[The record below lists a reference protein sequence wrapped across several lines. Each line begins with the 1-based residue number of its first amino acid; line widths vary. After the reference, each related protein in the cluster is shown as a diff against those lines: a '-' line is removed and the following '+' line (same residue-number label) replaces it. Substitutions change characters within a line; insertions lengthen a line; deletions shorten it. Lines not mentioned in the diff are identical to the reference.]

1 VPTNSADFIPLY
13 KCDYDCYSLYSNE
26 LQLPV
31 QTTKYVK
38 RLAYKCCHRF
48 CLQFDRQK
56 IVASCSWKLNAIIA
70 SGMLWMISFVAKLY
84 RTFNACI
91 LSNVVDLVFMLP
103 QTEYATTVCCVQM
116 FVRALFDYLPEE
128 DDLIPC
134 AQAGVLFHV
143 GDILQVI
150 SKDDHNWW
158 QARRWGAPPSEPAG
172 LVPSPELQE
181 WRTACAAI
189 EKAKRDQAGSAVYNF
204 DFFL

>member
-1 VPTNSADFIPLY
+1 VWTVPD
-13 KCDYDCYSLYSNE
+13 D
-26 LQLPV
+26 
-31 QTTKYVK
+31 
-38 RLAYKCCHRF
+38 
-48 CLQFDRQK
+48 
-56 IVASCSWKLNAIIA
+56 IV
-70 SGMLWMISFVAKLY
+70 
-84 RTFNACI
+84 T
-91 LSNVVDLVFMLP
+91 
-103 QTEYATTVCCVQM
+103 VQM

-158 QARRWGAPPSEPAG
+158 QARRWGAPPCEPAG

-189 EKAKRDQAGSAVYNF
+189 EKAKRDQAGINASYCSC
-204 DFFL
+204 

>member
-1 VPTNSADFIPLY
+1 MWTVPD
-13 KCDYDCYSLYSNE
+13 D
-26 LQLPV
+26 
-31 QTTKYVK
+31 
-38 RLAYKCCHRF
+38 
-48 CLQFDRQK
+48 
-56 IVASCSWKLNAIIA
+56 IV
-70 SGMLWMISFVAKLY
+70 
-84 RTFNACI
+84 T
-91 LSNVVDLVFMLP
+91 
-103 QTEYATTVCCVQM
+103 VQM

-158 QARRWGAPPSEPAG
+158 QARRWGAPPCEPAG

-189 EKAKRDQAGSAVYNF
+189 EKAKRDQAGINASYCSCWIVCF
-204 DFFL
+204 SLC

>member
-1 VPTNSADFIPLY
+1 MIVCGVLFHS
-13 KCDYDCYSLYSNE
+13 S
-26 LQLPV
+26 
-31 QTTKYVK
+31 QTV
-38 RLAYKCCHRF
+38 H
-48 CLQFDRQK
+48 D
-56 IVASCSWKLNAIIA
+56 
-70 SGMLWMISFVAKLY
+70 
-84 RTFNACI
+84 
-91 LSNVVDLVFMLP
+91 
-103 QTEYATTVCCVQM
+103 TTVFVQM

-189 EKAKRDQAGSAVYNF
+189 EKAKRDQAGFVF
-204 DFFL
+204 

>member
-1 VPTNSADFIPLY
+1 
-13 KCDYDCYSLYSNE
+13 
-26 LQLPV
+26 
-31 QTTKYVK
+31 
-38 RLAYKCCHRF
+38 
-48 CLQFDRQK
+48 
-56 IVASCSWKLNAIIA
+56 
-70 SGMLWMISFVAKLY
+70 
-84 RTFNACI
+84 
-91 LSNVVDLVFMLP
+91 
-103 QTEYATTVCCVQM
+103 M

-189 EKAKRDQAGSAVYNF
+189 EKAKRDQAGCDYKKRWQLMLHLLKFSCRF
-204 DFFL
+204 DHFP